1 MLTIT
6 FSYPAIIKNKG
17 TARFHKF
24 IKYPGTS
31 AVSVCPQPNQQ
42 TPSSFCRRGYA
53 SAESLDRPTSL
64 PGCSCLSA
72 YMHVPSPEA
81 PTSPSDQNVET
92 FVWTPMPRA
101 VTRGVCVW
109 EVTTALSI
117 IAEVTSGRPCHIP
130 VSTGDEVDE
139 VDGVL
144 GIFNRL

>member
-81 PTSPSDQNVET
+81 PTSPSDQNVDSVCLNSYAKSCHKRCLCLRST
-92 FVWTPMPRA
+92 HCTLHYSWSHLRA
-101 VTRGVCVW
+101 
-109 EVTTALSI
+109 ALSYPS
-117 IAEVTSGRPCHIP
+117 VHWGW
-130 VSTGDEVDE
+130 GGWGGW
-139 VDGVL
+139 GVGYL
-144 GIFNRL
+144 